1 MTQFFSIHSE
11 NPQLRLIHRAIAI
24 IRSGGVIAY
33 PTDSSYALGC
43 QLESR
48 SALNRICA
56 IRQLSDKH
64 NFTLM
69 CKDLAQV
76 AGFGKMDNDAF
87 RLMKALTPGPFTFI
101 LKATKAVPKQLQHA
115 KRKTIGV
122 RLPDHRVAEG
132 LLNEFNEPLFSSTLI
147 LPGDQA
153 SITDPQEIREC
164 LEKKVD
170 LVIDSGVI
178 DYAPTTIIAFLEG
191 CPEIIRQG
199 KGVTP
204 MLGAS

>member
-1 MTQFFSIHSE
+1 MAQFFSIHSE

>member
-1 MTQFFSIHSE
+1 MAQFFSIHSE
-11 NPQLRLIHRAIAI
+11 NPQLRLIHRAVAI

-56 IRQLSDKH
+56 IRQLSDNH

-69 CKDLAQV
+69 GKDLAQV

-87 RLMKALTPGPFTFI
+87 RLIKALTPGPFTFI

-170 LVIDSGVI
+170 LVSD
-178 DYAPTTIIAFLEG
+178 
-191 CPEIIRQG
+191 
-199 KGVTP
+199 
-204 MLGAS
+204 

>member
-1 MTQFFSIHSE
+1 MAQFFSIHPE
-11 NPQLRLIHRAIAI
+11 NPQLRLIQRAVDI

-33 PTDSSYALGC
+33 PTDSSYAIGC

-56 IRQLSDKH
+56 IRQLGEKH

-76 AGFGKMDNDAF
+76 ASFGKMDNDAF
-87 RLMKALTPGPFTFI
+87 RLIKALTPGPFTFV
-101 LKATKAVPKQLQHA
+101 LKATKEVPRQLQHV

-122 RLPDHRVAEG
+122 RLPDHRVADR
-132 LLNEFNEPLFSSTLI
+132 LLNEFNEPIFSSTLI
-147 LPGDQA
+147 LPGDQT
-153 SITDPQEIREC
+153 SITDPQEIRER

-170 LVIDSGVI
+170 LVIDSGI
-178 DYAPTTIIAFLEG
+178 IEYAPTTIIAFLEG
-191 CPEIIRQG
+191 GAEIIRQG
-199 KGVTP
+199 KGVAP

>member
-1 MTQFFSIHSE
+1 MAQFFSIHPE
-11 NPQLRLIHRAIAI
+11 NPQLRLIQRAVDI

-33 PTDSSYALGC
+33 PTDSSYAIGC

-56 IRQLSDKH
+56 IRQLREKH

-76 AGFGKMDNDAF
+76 ASFGKMDNDAF
-87 RLMKALTPGPFTFI
+87 RLIKALTPGPFTFV
-101 LKATKAVPKQLQHA
+101 LKATKEVPRQLQHV

-122 RLPDHRVAEG
+122 RLPDHRVADR
-132 LLNEFNEPLFSSTLI
+132 LLNEFNEPIFSSTLI
-147 LPGDQA
+147 LPGDQT
-153 SITDPQEIREC
+153 SITDPQEIRER

-170 LVIDSGVI
+170 LVIDSGI
-178 DYAPTTIIAFLEG
+178 IEYAPTTIIAFLEG
-191 CPEIIRQG
+191 GAEIIRQG
-199 KGVTP
+199 KGVAP

>member
-1 MTQFFSIHSE
+1 MAQFFSIHPE
-11 NPQLRLIHRAIAI
+11 NPQLRLIQRAVDI

-33 PTDSSYALGC
+33 PTDSSYAIGC

-56 IRQLSDKH
+56 IRQLREKH

-76 AGFGKMDNDAF
+76 ASFGKMDNDAF
-87 RLMKALTPGPFTFI
+87 RLIKALTPGPFTFV
-101 LKATKAVPKQLQHA
+101 LKATKEVPRQLQHV

-122 RLPDHRVAEG
+122 RLPDHRVADR
-132 LLNEFNEPLFSSTLI
+132 LLNEFNEPIFSSTLI
-147 LPGDQA
+147 LPGDQT
-153 SITDPQEIREC
+153 SITDPQEIRER

-170 LVIDSGVI
+170 LVIDSGI
-178 DYAPTTIIAFLEG
+178 IEYAPTTIIAFLEG
-191 CPEIIRQG
+191 GAEIIRQG

>member
-1 MTQFFSIHSE
+1 MAQFFSIHPE
-11 NPQLRLIHRAIAI
+11 NPQLRLIQRAVDI

-33 PTDSSYALGC
+33 PTDSSYAIGC

-56 IRQLSDKH
+56 IRQLREKH

-76 AGFGKMDNDAF
+76 ASFGKMDNDAF
-87 RLMKALTPGPFTFI
+87 RLIKALTPGPFTFV
-101 LKATKAVPKQLQHA
+101 LKATKEVPRQLQHV

-122 RLPDHRVAEG
+122 RLPDHRVADR
-132 LLNEFNEPLFSSTLI
+132 LLNEFNEPIFSSTLI
-147 LPGDQA
+147 LPGDQT
-153 SITDPQEIREC
+153 SITDPQEIRER

-170 LVIDSGVI
+170 LVIDSGI
-178 DYAPTTIIAFLEG
+178 IEYAPTTIIAFLEG
-191 CPEIIRQG
+191 GAEIIRQG
-199 KGVTP
+199 KGVTT